1 MESIRRRDFDINYWL
16 RYIYVCIC
24 LEKYVITEPFNFD
37 REKEKKKKKTKKE
50 KARILCKCLKRMEV
64 TFYFYFYF
72 FSLLRKEIFHPR
84 IKQARGR
91 VGFRE
96 CKCTN

>member
-1 MESIRRRDFDINYWL
+1 
-16 RYIYVCIC
+16 
-24 LEKYVITEPFNFD
+24 
-37 REKEKKKKKTKKE
+37 
-50 KARILCKCLKRMEV
+50 MEV

-91 VGFRE
+91 GGASVLENVNVQINFLI
-96 CKCTN
+96 KDLLL